1 MERYYFSGSLTDE
14 MHDMLLAMPGYEP
27 IDILISQLDRSAIV
41 KAIKWKEEGFCRSLF
56 IDSGAFSVHTGKA
69 HITADEYID
78 YINSIDDKIEVFAQ
92 LDTIPGKF
100 QQPKSPQDY
109 EESAKKSW
117 ENYLYMR
124 ERVKSPTK
132 LMPVFH
138 FGESFDVLRKMLDW
152 RAEDG
157 SMLEY
162 IGISPAND
170 VNVGMKDVYIKECND
185 VIAKSSNP
193 NVKTH
198 LYGYTSLSGLSKLKC
213 YSCDSISHRL
223 ISGYAKILSSNFG
236 VISVSVRPRTSRTKS
251 NMSFVELADEHNMKI
266 LNDEIEALGMT
277 LQQIQDSSSAR
288 VAMTMYNIRKLL
300 DTSMKFDENRMK
312 RTKRLF

>member
-117 ENYLYMR
+117 E
-124 ERVKSPTK
+124 
-132 LMPVFH
+132 
-138 FGESFDVLRKMLDW
+138 
-152 RAEDG
+152 
-157 SMLEY
+157 
-162 IGISPAND
+162 
-170 VNVGMKDVYIKECND
+170 
-185 VIAKSSNP
+185 
-193 NVKTH
+193 
-198 LYGYTSLSGLSKLKC
+198 TSL
-213 YSCDSISHRL
+213 R
-223 ISGYAKILSSNFG
+223 
-236 VISVSVRPRTSRTKS
+236 
-251 NMSFVELADEHNMKI
+251 
-266 LNDEIEALGMT
+266 
-277 LQQIQDSSSAR
+277 
-288 VAMTMYNIRKLL
+288 
-300 DTSMKFDENRMK
+300 RM
-312 RTKRLF
+312 